1 MSAGTEAGS
10 FLRAC
15 RGEATQVTPI
25 WLMRQAGRILPPYR
39 ELREQTGSIES
50 LFTVPE
56 LAARITVMPVD
67 LLGVD
72 AAILFTDLVTPLAP
86 MGCPFEYRPGPVFA
100 RPVRTRQEVLGLRPL
115 EVEADLPFVL
125 QTVRLARQALPPR
138 IPLIGYAGA
147 PFTLATWAV
156 EGKGAKDFTAF
167 RAMLYQ
173 DPETA
178 HLLLERLTK
187 AVIEF
192 LRAQIRAGAQAIQV
206 FDTSVGVLS
215 TAGFARFGL
224 PYLQRLFAALADT
237 GVPRI
242 YFPLAGSHLL
252 ALAGQAGADVLS
264 LDWRVDLAEA
274 FATFPGVPLQGN
286 LDPCALL
293 APPEELEAQAR
304 AVLAVARGRAHVFN
318 LGHGVLPETPL
329 DSVRR
334 LVDAV
339 HAFGGQQ
346 PR

>member
-1 MSAGTEAGS
+1 MSEITEVGP

-15 RGEATQVTPI
+15 RGEPAAATPI

-39 ELREQTGSIES
+39 ELREKVGSIEP
-50 LFTVPE
+50 LFTTPE
-56 LAARITVMPVD
+56 LAAQVTLMPVE

-100 RPVRTRQEVLGLRPL
+100 RPVRTRRDVLDLRPIDT
-115 EVEADLPFVL
+115 EADLPFVVE
-125 QTVRLARQALPPR
+125 TVQLVRRALPAG

-156 EGKGAKDFTAF
+156 EGKGAKDFAAF

-178 HLLLERLTK
+178 HLLLDKLTEV
-187 AVIEF
+187 AIEF
-192 LRAQIRAGAQAIQV
+192 LRAQIRAGAEAIQV

-215 TAGFARFGL
+215 AAGFARFGL
-224 PYLQRLFAALADT
+224 PYLQRVFAALADT
-237 GVPRI
+237 GIPRI

-252 ALAGQAGADVLS
+252 ALAGQTGADLLS

-274 FATFPGVPLQGN
+274 FRTFPGRPLQGN

-293 APPEELEAQAR
+293 APVDELVVQAR
-304 AVLAVARGRAHVFN
+304 AVLEAAGGRAHVFN

-329 DSVRR
+329 DHVRR
-334 LVDAV
+334 LVDTV
-339 HAFGGQQ
+339 HEYE
-346 PR
+346 R

>member
-1 MSAGTEAGS
+1 
-10 FLRAC
+10 
-15 RGEATQVTPI
+15 
-25 WLMRQAGRILPPYR
+25 MRQAGRILPPYR
-39 ELREQTGSIES
+39 ELRERMGSIAP
-50 LFTVPE
+50 LFTTPE
-56 LAARITVMPVD
+56 LASQVTVMPVE

-72 AAILFTDLVTPLAP
+72 AAILFTDLVTPLAAI
-86 MGCPFEYRPGPVFA
+86 GCPFEYRPGPVFA
-100 RPVRTRQEVLGLRPL
+100 RPVSTRQDVLALRPL

-125 QTVRLARQALPPR
+125 ETVRLTRQALPPG

-147 PFTLATWAV
+147 PFTLATWMA

-167 RAMLYQ
+167 RAMIYQ

-178 HLLLERLTK
+178 HLLLERLT
-187 AVIEF
+187 AAALAF
-192 LRAQIRAGAQAIQV
+192 LRAQIRAGAQAVQV

-215 TAGFARFGL
+215 AAGFARFGL
-224 PYLQRLFAALADT
+224 PYLQRLFAGLADT

-252 ALAGQAGADVLS
+252 SLAGQVGADVLS

-274 FATFPGVPLQGN
+274 FQAFPGTPLQGN

-293 APPEELEAQAR
+293 APAVELEAQAR
-304 AVLAVARGRAHVFN
+304 AVLEAARGRAHVFN

-339 HAFGGQQ
+339 HAFGGQP

>member
-1 MSAGTEAGS
+1 MAEVGP

-15 RGEATQVTPI
+15 RGEPAASTPV

-39 ELREQTGSIES
+39 ELREKVGSIES
-50 LFTVPE
+50 LFTTPE
-56 LAARITVMPVD
+56 LAAQVTLMPVE

-100 RPVRTRQEVLGLRPL
+100 RPVRTRQEVLELRPINT
-115 EVEADLPFVL
+115 EADLPFVVE
-125 QTVRLARQALPPR
+125 TVQLVRRALPAG

-156 EGKGAKDFTAF
+156 EGKGAKDFSAF

-173 DPETA
+173 DPGTA
-178 HLLLERLTK
+178 HLLLDRLTEV
-187 AVIEF
+187 AIEF
-192 LRAQIRAGAQAIQV
+192 LRAQIRAGAEAVQV

-215 TAGFARFGL
+215 AAGFARFGL
-224 PYLQRLFAALADT
+224 PYLQRVFAALADAK
-237 GVPRI
+237 VPRI

-252 ALAGQAGADVLS
+252 ALAGQTGADVLS

-274 FATFPGVPLQGN
+274 FRAFPGIPLQGN

-293 APPEELEAQAR
+293 APVDELLIQARTVLEA
-304 AVLAVARGRAHVFN
+304 ARGQAHVFN

-329 DSVRR
+329 DNVRR

-339 HAFGGQQ
+339 HEFGTQH